1 MVYKPTNITGG
12 PQTVWGCLKIGHP
25 KNLSI
30 IIFPTKLIL
39 RGVPKNPIFNHT
51 HVLIRPKI
59 SWFFIMFR
67 HKPIMFHHFSHHF
80 PPCTNHF
87 PPWNPIMFQHSSI
100 MFPPFSHHVPTKNI
114 IETAQKGRPRGP
126 LGQEFI
132 ANITGEMAALANNSV
147 TGCHHCG

>member
-25 KNLSI
+25 KNLSM
-30 IIFPTKLIL
+30 IIFPNEIDTWTCSEKNHFQSHPCTNTPWNLMVL
-39 RGVPKNPIFNHT
+39 HHVPPFSNHVPPFSH
-51 HVLIRPKI
+51 HVP
-59 SWFFIMFR
+59 
-67 HKPIMFHHFSHHF
+67 PFSHHF
-80 PPCTNHF
+80 PPL
-87 PPWNPIMFQHSSI
+87 PIMFQHFSNI
-100 MFPPFSHHVPTKNI
+100 FPPFSHHVPQRTKSKLP
-114 IETAQKGRPRGP
+114 EKDVPGAL